1 MININSDMGE
11 GFGIYKLGD
20 DEALMP
26 YITEAN
32 VACGFHASDPNHMK
46 HTVELAKRYGVK
58 VGAHF
63 SLPDLQ
69 GFGRRKMHLSQA
81 ELHNM
86 IVYQIGALKGFLDM
100 LGMPLNHLKPHG
112 VLYGMAASDPEIAE
126 TIANIALHYQVPVF
140 GLTGTCH
147 EKVYKSK
154 GVGFVAEF
162 FTDLDYD
169 QHGHLVITQTHEAT
183 DPNYAATR
191 VKKAVEQGA
200 VIATNGDE
208 IPVVAQTVCVH
219 SDTPNALDIAK
230 AVNKT
235 LQQHLPSRERTLKSQ
250 KELSTDGTSIFKE

>member
-69 GFGRRKMHLSQA
+69 GFYRRKMHLSQA

-112 VLYGMAASDPEIAE
+112 VLYGMKRIRSR
-126 TIANIALHYQVPVF
+126 NRRNHRQYR
-140 GLTGTCH
+140 
-147 EKVYKSK
+147 
-154 GVGFVAEF
+154 VA
-162 FTDLDYD
+162 
-169 QHGHLVITQTHEAT
+169 
-183 DPNYAATR
+183 
-191 VKKAVEQGA
+191 
-200 VIATNGDE
+200 
-208 IPVVAQTVCVH
+208 
-219 SDTPNALDIAK
+219 
-230 AVNKT
+230 
-235 LQQHLPSRERTLKSQ
+235 LPSTRIRFNRYLPRESIQ
-250 KELSTDGTSIFKE
+250 KQGCGLRRRVFHRPRL

>member
-46 HTVELAKRYGVK
+46 RTVELAKQYDVK

-69 GFGRRKMHLSQA
+69 GFGRRKMHLSQP

-112 VLYGMAASDPEIAE
+112 ILYGMAASDPEIAE
-126 TIANIALHYQVPVF
+126 TIANIALHYDVPVF
-140 GLTGTCH
+140 GLTNTSH
-147 EKVYKSK
+147 ETVYKRK
-154 GVGFVAEF
+154 GVTFVPEF

-169 QHGHLVITQTHEAT
+169 QHGHLVITQTHDAT
-183 DPNYAATR
+183 DPIKAAKR
-191 VKKAVEQGA
+191 VLKAVEQGT

-208 IPVVAQTVCVH
+208 IPVSAQTVCVH
-219 SDTPNALDIAK
+219 SDTPNALDIVK
-230 AVNKT
+230 AVNAALKH
-235 LQQHLPSRERTLKSQ
+235 HLPQSS
-250 KELSTDGTSIFKE
+250 KEFDVS

>member
-11 GFGIYKLGD
+11 GFGIYTLGD

-46 HTVELAKRYGVK
+46 RTVELAKHYGVK

-69 GFGRRKMHLSQA
+69 GFGRRRMHLSQA

-100 LGMPLNHLKPHG
+100 LDMPLNHLKPHG

-147 EKVYKSK
+147 EQIYKSK

-183 DPNYAATR
+183 DPNYAAKR
-191 VKKAVEQGA
+191 VKKAVEQGK
-200 VIATNGDE
+200 VTATNGDE

-219 SDTPNALDIAK
+219 SDTPNALDIVK
-230 AVNKT
+230 AVNTT
-235 LQQHLPSRERTLKSQ
+235 LSKHLPSRTAAFANPKQ
-250 KELSTDGTSIFKE
+250 LSTDGSSIFKE